1 LWFIVDILILLIV
14 EAVCIK
20 EAVIVGGNALSTS
33 GRKIKS
39 IKDFRV
45 GISFG
50 KNLPTCR
57 KSG

>member
-1 LWFIVDILILLIV
+1 V

-20 EAVIVGGNALSTS
+20 EAIIVGGNALSTS